1 MQKLP
6 KELLEAKLAYYQGDS
21 VFAANARLLQSLWRE
36 NNMYPIQPGKHGNY
50 VELAYAKETGANF
63 LTPTIWGAV
72 QAAVKCKEKLIQ
84 SPRIWNNMLSSQ
96 PMCFNLFGELQK
108 NLKLATL
115 VLRATLPIEIEQV
128 TGIEFEHSPGRGDTR
143 FTGDNS
149 AFDVFIEY
157 VTPASERGFV
167 GVEVKYSENPLK
179 DDKKAAAATFEKNGE
194 SYMALSRQSGLFDA
208 ADFEQLKQIPLQQLW
223 RDHLLSIALKIKAP
237 DRYQH
242 GCFVYLYPEGNVE
255 CELAIDR
262 YFHTLGEPEATTIS
276 LFSIHLEKIVSI
288 LSELSNEEW
297 IKRFWKRYLDFLR

>member
-1 MQKLP
+1 MQRP
-6 KELLEAKLAYYQGDS
+6 PQELLKSKLAYYSEDS
-21 VFAANARLLQSLWRE
+21 VFSANARLLQSVWRE
-36 NNMYPIQPGKHGNY
+36 SNKYPIQAGKHGNY
-50 VELAYAKETGANF
+50 VEVAYAKETGANF

-72 QAAVKCKEKLIQ
+72 QTAVACKEKLIQ

-108 NLKLATL
+108 NLELATL

-128 TGIEFEHSPGRGDTR
+128 TRIEFEHSPGRGDMR

-157 VTPASERGFV
+157 VTPASEQGFI

-179 DDKKAAAATFEKNGE
+179 DDKKAAVATFEKNGE
-194 SYMALSRQSGLFDA
+194 SYMALSRNSGLFRA
-208 ADFEQLKQIPLQQLW
+208 ADIDQLKQVPLQQIW
-223 RDHLLSIALKIKAP
+223 RDHLLSIALKLKAS

-255 CELAIDR
+255 CEMAIDR
-262 YFHTLGEPEATTIS
+262 YFHNLGSPTPAAIS
-276 LFSIHLEKIVSI
+276 LFPIHLETLVGTLLG
-288 LSELSNEEW
+288 LSDEKW
-297 IKRFWKRYLDFLR
+297 IKLFWNRYLKF